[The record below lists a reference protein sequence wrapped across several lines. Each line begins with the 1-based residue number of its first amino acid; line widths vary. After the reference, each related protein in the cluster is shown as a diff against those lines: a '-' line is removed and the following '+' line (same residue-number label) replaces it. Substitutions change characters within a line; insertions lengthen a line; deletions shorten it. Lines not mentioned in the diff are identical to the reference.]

1 MSDNKIGIFKFN
13 NKIKIEIFN
22 FAIQIL
28 RI

>member
-13 NKIKIEIFN
+13 NKMKIEIFI

-28 RI
+28 KI